1 MAGTPVDD
9 LHREFVGLLSALDD
23 TDQISLRSTADAN
36 FRKMLLL
43 AAASY
48 FERRLTEEVVLFVQD
63 VTAKD
68 HVVTWLIR
76 KRVVERR
83 YHSWFDWNRPNANQ
97 FFSMF
102 GDSFRD
108 DMKRAVDKDDGLSAS
123 IAAFMEIGRE
133 RNRLVHQDFANFTL
147 EKTSAEIYEAYR
159 LATKFVE
166 WFPRELR
173 RYSLQ
178 EEPDGARGAGP

>member
-1 MAGTPVDD
+1 
-9 LHREFVGLLSALDD
+9 
-23 TDQISLRSTADAN
+23 
-36 FRKMLLL
+36 MLLL

-83 YHSWFDWNRPNANQ
+83 YHSWFDWNRPNANL

-108 DMKRAVDKDDGLSAS
+108 DMKRIVDNDDELSAS
-123 IAAFMEIGRE
+123 IVAFMEIGRE
-133 RNRLVHQDFANFTL
+133 RNRLVHQDFASFTL
-147 EKTSAEIYEAYR
+147 EKTSTEIYDAYR
-159 LATKFVE
+159 RATMFVE

-173 RYSLQ
+173 RYSMQ
-178 EEPDGARGAGP
+178 GNVATSGAPGRSLYCNK